1 MPRWISRLLRTS
13 IIGFGV
19 VMIALAAIYLYAIH
33 ALFDAS
39 FEHHLGFTAADFKPL
54 VYAGGGVGVLL
65 VLTGI
70 LVRLPQ
76 PSSPPQPRSKRKKRS
91 ISARRQ

>member
-39 FEHHLGFTAADFKPL
+39 FEHHLGFTGADFKPL
-54 VYAGGGVGVLL
+54 IYVGGGLGVLL
-65 VLTGI
+65 ILTGI
-70 LVRLPQ
+70 LVRFPQ
-76 PSSPPQPRSKRKKRS
+76 PSSPPQPRSKRK
-91 ISARRQ
+91 RRPPSSTRH

>member
-76 PSSPPQPRSKRKKRS
+76 PSSPAQPRSKRKKRS